1 MRAKRASQRA
11 AALLCAAALLVN
23 LISTAWAAS
32 AFLRVGSASAVPGET
47 RSVYVSG
54 SNLDKLAGV
63 QGIVSYDNTALEL
76 TGAAMVG
83 AFSALGTVNTE
94 TAGQVS
100 FNGACLDGI
109 SGSQNILRLD
119 FRVRPDAA
127 AGEYLLDI
135 LIENAYNTGL
145 GAVPLNGAPGVFTV
159 TEPQSTTKTL
169 YFYSGS
175 SVSTLHKGEQVSI
188 TACTYGSQG
197 LAAGKLE
204 FRYDAALFTYVAAE
218 PLAALSGAV
227 KSLDASRAGYVSAA
241 FASEEE
247 IPGGELLRLTLEAVA
262 DVDADTSVTFAASE
276 LYDTALAAMNGVGF
290 TQALTLRKTEVT
302 PETPALR
309 VTMPAAARTD
319 ETITAVAVLDS
330 GSGLAAADFC
340 ISYDTALLTCTG
352 VKVSAGM
359 ESVDGVCIVTNPNF
373 DGGQVKFTFICEK
386 GFVDEAV
393 LLTMTFQPEKEGT
406 VTLTPAIATS
416 AVGADRQPIALDMC
430 AASCEV
436 KDPFFEVT
444 FRDEDGTVLSRQ
456 SVRYRAAAVPPDA
469 VKAPDEAHHYELA
482 GWGGDYSSITADAE
496 FTARYTAIPHTEVVD
511 KAVEPTCTKAG
522 LTEGKHCSVCGE
534 VLVEQEVVPAKG
546 HTEVVDK
553 AVEPT
558 CTKTGLTEGKH
569 CSVCGEVLVEQTIVP
584 AKGHSWD
591 SGKITIVPTCTGT
604 GVKTYTCTACAATRT
619 ETVSATGHTVVTVAK
634 VEPTCTQPGRA
645 AGTKCS
651 VCGEVLSGLTEIKA
665 TGHTEVIDAAVEPT
679 CTKTGLTEGKHCSVC
694 NKVLVKQTIVPAKG
708 HSWDSGKIT
717 IAPTC
722 TGTGVKTYT
731 CTACAAT
738 RTETVSATGHTVVT
752 VAKVEPTCTQPGRA
766 AGTKCSVCGEV
777 LSGLTEIKATGHT
790 EVIDKAVAPTCTKTG
805 LTEGKHCSVCSAV
818 LVEQKVV
825 PAKGHIEVVDK
836 AVEPTCTETG
846 LTEGKHCSVCGEVQV
861 EQEVVPAKGHTEVI
875 DKAVEPT
882 CTETG
887 LTEGKHCSVCG
898 AVLVEQE
905 IVPAKGHTEVID
917 KTVKPT
923 CTETGLTEGKHCSVC
938 NKVLVKQTIVPAKGH
953 RWDGGKI
960 TAAPTC
966 TGTGVKTYTCTACAA
981 TRTETVSATGHT
993 VVTVAKVEPT
1003 CTQPGRAAGTKC
1015 SVCGEIL
1022 SGLTEIKATGHTEV
1036 IDAAVEPTCTETGLT
1051 EGKHCSVCNA
1061 VLVEQRVVPAKG
1073 HTEVVDKAVEPTCTE
1088 TGLAEG
1094 KHCSVCNAVLVEQE
1108 VVPAKGHTEVIDKA
1122 VEPTCTETG
1131 LTEGKRCSV
1140 CGEVL
1145 VKQEVVPAKGH
1156 TEVIDKAV
1164 EPTCTKMGL
1173 TEGKHCS
1180 VCNAVLVEQKVVPA
1194 KRHTEVIDKA
1204 VAPTCTKTGLTEG
1217 KHCSVCSAVLVEQEI
1232 VPAKG
1237 HIEVVDKA
1245 VEPTCT
1251 KTGLTEGKHC
1261 SVCSA
1266 VLVEQEIVPAKGHTE
1281 VVDKAVEPT
1290 CTETGLTE
1298 GKHCSVCGEVLVE
1311 QKVVPA
1317 KGHTEVIDK
1326 AVAPTCTKTGLT
1338 EGKHCSVCGE
1348 VLVEQEV
1355 VPAKGHTEVVDK
1367 AVEPT
1372 CTETGLTEGKHC
1384 SVCSAVLVEQE
1395 VVPAKGHTEVVD
1407 KAVEPTCTKTG
1418 LTEGKHC
1425 SVCGEVLVEQEV
1437 VPALGFTVS
1446 GSVAGVTDNAMVTLL
1461 KDGVVAARGDVRADG
1476 GFLLSGLRIGAGTYT
1491 LRVDGGGCVAWEM
1504 PVALSDDS
1512 GSANVAC
1519 LLRRIGDVNGD
1530 GTGAEDALQCTLDL
1544 QTLYD
1549 YLALRQVPGSFCDSA
1564 DAARN
1569 ELLVRYFLRLA
1580 DVNEDGQV
1588 DILDYQRL
1596 YLLARNG

>member
-1 MRAKRASQRA
+1 MRAKRASRRA

-63 QGIVSYDNTALEL
+63 QGIVSYDDTALEL

-109 SGSQNILRLD
+109 SGSQSILRLD

-135 LIENAYNTGL
+135 LIENAYNTDPV
-145 GAVPLNGAPGVFTV
+145 AVPLSGASGVFTV

-188 TACTYGSQG
+188 TARTYGSQG

-204 FRYDAALFTYVAAE
+204 FRYDAALFTCVAAE
-218 PLAALSGAV
+218 PLSALSGAM
-227 KSLDASRAGYVSAA
+227 KSLDISRAGYVSAA
-241 FASEEE
+241 FASKEE

-290 TQALTLRKTEVT
+290 TQTLTLRKTEVT
-302 PETPALR
+302 PEVPALR

-319 ETITAVAVLDS
+319 KTITAVAVLDR

-359 ESVDGVCIVTNPNF
+359 ESVDGVYIVTNPKI
-373 DGGQVKFTFICEK
+373 DGGQVKFTFICAK
-386 GFVDEAV
+386 GFADEAV

-406 VTLTPAIATS
+406 VTLTPTVTTS
-416 AVGADRQPIALDMC
+416 AVGADRRPIALDMC

-511 KAVEPTCTKAG
+511 KAVEPTCTK
-522 LTEGKHCSVCGE
+522 
-534 VLVEQEVVPAKG
+534 
-546 HTEVVDK
+546 
-553 AVEPT
+553 
-558 CTKTGLTEGKH
+558 
-569 CSVCGEVLVEQTIVP
+569 
-584 AKGHSWD
+584 
-591 SGKITIVPTCTGT
+591 
-604 GVKTYTCTACAATRT
+604 
-619 ETVSATGHTVVTVAK
+619 
-634 VEPTCTQPGRA
+634 
-645 AGTKCS
+645 
-651 VCGEVLSGLTEIKA
+651 
-665 TGHTEVIDAAVEPT
+665 
-679 CTKTGLTEGKHCSVC
+679 
-694 NKVLVKQTIVPAKG
+694 
-708 HSWDSGKIT
+708 
-717 IAPTC
+717 
-722 TGTGVKTYT
+722 
-731 CTACAAT
+731 
-738 RTETVSATGHTVVT
+738 
-752 VAKVEPTCTQPGRA
+752 
-766 AGTKCSVCGEV
+766 
-777 LSGLTEIKATGHT
+777 
-790 EVIDKAVAPTCTKTG
+790 
-805 LTEGKHCSVCSAV
+805 
-818 LVEQKVV
+818 
-825 PAKGHIEVVDK
+825 
-836 AVEPTCTETG
+836 
-846 LTEGKHCSVCGEVQV
+846 
-861 EQEVVPAKGHTEVI
+861 
-875 DKAVEPT
+875 
-882 CTETG
+882 
-887 LTEGKHCSVCG
+887 
-898 AVLVEQE
+898 
-905 IVPAKGHTEVID
+905 
-917 KTVKPT
+917 
-923 CTETGLTEGKHCSVC
+923 
-938 NKVLVKQTIVPAKGH
+938 
-953 RWDGGKI
+953 
-960 TAAPTC
+960 
-966 TGTGVKTYTCTACAA
+966 
-981 TRTETVSATGHT
+981 
-993 VVTVAKVEPT
+993 
-1003 CTQPGRAAGTKC
+1003 
-1015 SVCGEIL
+1015 
-1022 SGLTEIKATGHTEV
+1022 
-1036 IDAAVEPTCTETGLT
+1036 
-1051 EGKHCSVCNA
+1051 
-1061 VLVEQRVVPAKG
+1061 
-1073 HTEVVDKAVEPTCTE
+1073 
-1088 TGLAEG
+1088 
-1094 KHCSVCNAVLVEQE
+1094 
-1108 VVPAKGHTEVIDKA
+1108 
-1122 VEPTCTETG
+1122 
-1131 LTEGKRCSV
+1131 
-1140 CGEVL
+1140 
-1145 VKQEVVPAKGH
+1145 
-1156 TEVIDKAV
+1156 
-1164 EPTCTKMGL
+1164 
-1173 TEGKHCS
+1173 
-1180 VCNAVLVEQKVVPA
+1180 
-1194 KRHTEVIDKA
+1194 
-1204 VAPTCTKTGLTEG
+1204 
-1217 KHCSVCSAVLVEQEI
+1217 
-1232 VPAKG
+1232 
-1237 HIEVVDKA
+1237 
-1245 VEPTCT
+1245 
-1251 KTGLTEGKHC
+1251 
-1261 SVCSA
+1261 
-1266 VLVEQEIVPAKGHTE
+1266 
-1281 VVDKAVEPT
+1281 
-1290 CTETGLTE
+1290 
-1298 GKHCSVCGEVLVE
+1298 
-1311 QKVVPA
+1311 
-1317 KGHTEVIDK
+1317 
-1326 AVAPTCTKTGLT
+1326 TGLT

-1355 VPAKGHTEVVDK
+1355 VPE
-1367 AVEPT
+1367 
-1372 CTETGLTEGKHC
+1372 
-1384 SVCSAVLVEQE
+1384 
-1395 VVPAKGHTEVVD
+1395 
-1407 KAVEPTCTKTG
+1407 
-1418 LTEGKHC
+1418 
-1425 SVCGEVLVEQEV
+1425 
-1437 VPALGFTVS
+1437 LGFTVS

-1519 LLRRIGDVNGD
+1519 LLLRIGDVNGD

>member
-1 MRAKRASQRA
+1 MRAKRASRRA

-23 LISTAWAAS
+23 LISAAWAAS
-32 AFLRVGSASAVPGET
+32 AFLRVGSASAAPGET

-54 SNLDKLAGV
+54 SNLEALAGV
-63 QGIVSYDNTALEL
+63 EGIVSYDNTALEL

-109 SGSQNILRLD
+109 SGSQSILRLD

-127 AGEYLLDI
+127 AGEYLLGI

-145 GAVPLNGAPGVFTV
+145 GTVSLSGAPGVFTV
-159 TEPQSTTKTL
+159 TEPQTTTKTL

-188 TACTYGSQG
+188 TARTYGSQG

-204 FRYDAALFTYVAAE
+204 FRYDAALFTCVAAE
-218 PLAALSGAV
+218 PLSALSGAV
-227 KSLDASRAGYVSAA
+227 KSLDTSRAGYVSAA
-241 FASEEE
+241 FASKEE

-319 ETITAVAVLDS
+319 ETITAVATLDN

-359 ESVDGVCIVTNPNF
+359 ESVDGVCIETNPNF
-373 DGGQVKFTFICEK
+373 DGGQVKFTFICAK
-386 GFVDEAV
+386 GFADRAELV
-393 LLTMTFQPEKEGT
+393 TMTFQPKKEGA
-406 VTLTPAIATS
+406 VTLTPTVTTS
-416 AVGADRQPIALDMC
+416 AVGADRRPIALDMR

-436 KDPFFEVT
+436 KDPFFAVT

-456 SVRYRAAAVPPDA
+456 SVRYRTAATPPDA

-496 FTARYTAIPHTEVVD
+496 FTARYTAIPHTEAVDKAVEPTCTKTGLTEGKHCSVCNAVLVEQEVVPAKGHTEVIDKAVAPTCTATGLTEGKHCSVCGEVLVEQKVVKANGHTEVIDKAVAPTCTKTGLTEGKHCSVCSAVLVEQEIVPVKGHTEVID

-546 HTEVVDK
+546 HTE
-553 AVEPT
+553 A
-558 CTKTGLTEGKH
+558 
-569 CSVCGEVLVEQTIVP
+569 
-584 AKGHSWD
+584 
-591 SGKITIVPTCTGT
+591 
-604 GVKTYTCTACAATRT
+604 
-619 ETVSATGHTVVTVAK
+619 
-634 VEPTCTQPGRA
+634 
-645 AGTKCS
+645 
-651 VCGEVLSGLTEIKA
+651 
-665 TGHTEVIDAAVEPT
+665 
-679 CTKTGLTEGKHCSVC
+679 
-694 NKVLVKQTIVPAKG
+694 
-708 HSWDSGKIT
+708 
-717 IAPTC
+717 
-722 TGTGVKTYT
+722 
-731 CTACAAT
+731 
-738 RTETVSATGHTVVT
+738 
-752 VAKVEPTCTQPGRA
+752 
-766 AGTKCSVCGEV
+766 
-777 LSGLTEIKATGHT
+777 
-790 EVIDKAVAPTCTKTG
+790 
-805 LTEGKHCSVCSAV
+805 
-818 LVEQKVV
+818 
-825 PAKGHIEVVDK
+825 VDK

-846 LTEGKHCSVCGEVQV
+846 LTEGKHCSVCSAVLVKQEVVPAKGHTEVVDKAVAPTCTKTGLTEGEHCSVCSAV
-861 EQEVVPAKGHTEVI
+861 LVKQEVVPAKGHTEVI

-898 AVLVEQE
+898 E
-905 IVPAKGHTEVID
+905 
-917 KTVKPT
+917 
-923 CTETGLTEGKHCSVC
+923 
-938 NKVLVKQTIVPAKGH
+938 
-953 RWDGGKI
+953 
-960 TAAPTC
+960 
-966 TGTGVKTYTCTACAA
+966 
-981 TRTETVSATGHT
+981 
-993 VVTVAKVEPT
+993 
-1003 CTQPGRAAGTKC
+1003 
-1015 SVCGEIL
+1015 
-1022 SGLTEIKATGHTEV
+1022 
-1036 IDAAVEPTCTETGLT
+1036 
-1051 EGKHCSVCNA
+1051 
-1061 VLVEQRVVPAKG
+1061 
-1073 HTEVVDKAVEPTCTE
+1073 
-1088 TGLAEG
+1088 
-1094 KHCSVCNAVLVEQE
+1094 VLVEQE
-1108 VVPAKGHTEVIDKA
+1108 VV
-1122 VEPTCTETG
+1122 
-1131 LTEGKRCSV
+1131 S
-1140 CGEVL
+1140 
-1145 VKQEVVPAKGH
+1145 
-1156 TEVIDKAV
+1156 
-1164 EPTCTKMGL
+1164 
-1173 TEGKHCS
+1173 
-1180 VCNAVLVEQKVVPA
+1180 
-1194 KRHTEVIDKA
+1194 
-1204 VAPTCTKTGLTEG
+1204 
-1217 KHCSVCSAVLVEQEI
+1217 
-1232 VPAKG
+1232 
-1237 HIEVVDKA
+1237 
-1245 VEPTCT
+1245 
-1251 KTGLTEGKHC
+1251 
-1261 SVCSA
+1261 
-1266 VLVEQEIVPAKGHTE
+1266 
-1281 VVDKAVEPT
+1281 
-1290 CTETGLTE
+1290 
-1298 GKHCSVCGEVLVE
+1298 
-1311 QKVVPA
+1311 A

-1348 VLVEQEV
+1348 VLV
-1355 VPAKGHTEVVDK
+1355 K
-1367 AVEPT
+1367 
-1372 CTETGLTEGKHC
+1372 
-1384 SVCSAVLVEQE
+1384 
-1395 VVPAKGHTEVVD
+1395 
-1407 KAVEPTCTKTG
+1407 
-1418 LTEGKHC
+1418 
-1425 SVCGEVLVEQEV
+1425 QEV

-1446 GSVAGVTDNAMVTLL
+1446 GSVDGVTDNAMVTLL

-1476 GFLLSGLRIGAGTYT
+1476 GFLLSGLWIGAGTYT

-1519 LLRRIGDVNGD
+1519 LLLRIGDVNGD

-1549 YLALRQVPGSFCDSA
+1549 YLALRQMPGSFCDSA

>member
-1 MRAKRASQRA
+1 MKTKRASQRA

-32 AFLRVGSASAVPGET
+32 AFLRVGSASAAPGET

-63 QGIVSYDNTALEL
+63 QGIVSYDSAALEL

-83 AFSALGTVNTE
+83 AFSGLGTVNTE

-127 AGEYLLDI
+127 AGDYLLDI

-145 GAVPLNGAPGVFTV
+145 VTVSLSGASGVFTV

-188 TACTYGSQG
+188 TARTYGSQG

-204 FRYDAALFTYVAAE
+204 FHYDAALFTCVAAE
-218 PLAALSGAV
+218 PLSALSGAV
-227 KSLDASRAGYVSAA
+227 KSLDTSRAGYVSAA
-241 FASEEE
+241 FASKEE

-319 ETITAVAVLDS
+319 ETITAVAVLDR

-359 ESVDGVCIVTNPNF
+359 ESVDGVYIETNPHT
-373 DGGQVKFTFICEK
+373 DGGQVKFTFICAK
-386 GFVDEAV
+386 GFADGAELV
-393 LLTMTFQPEKEGT
+393 TMTFQPEKEGT

-456 SVRYRAAAVPPDA
+456 SVRYRTAAVPPDA

-496 FTARYTAIPHTEVVD
+496 FTARYTAIPHTE
-511 KAVEPTCTKAG
+511 A
-522 LTEGKHCSVCGE
+522 
-534 VLVEQEVVPAKG
+534 
-546 HTEVVDK
+546 
-553 AVEPT
+553 
-558 CTKTGLTEGKH
+558 
-569 CSVCGEVLVEQTIVP
+569 
-584 AKGHSWD
+584 
-591 SGKITIVPTCTGT
+591 
-604 GVKTYTCTACAATRT
+604 
-619 ETVSATGHTVVTVAK
+619 
-634 VEPTCTQPGRA
+634 
-645 AGTKCS
+645 
-651 VCGEVLSGLTEIKA
+651 
-665 TGHTEVIDAAVEPT
+665 
-679 CTKTGLTEGKHCSVC
+679 
-694 NKVLVKQTIVPAKG
+694 
-708 HSWDSGKIT
+708 
-717 IAPTC
+717 
-722 TGTGVKTYT
+722 
-731 CTACAAT
+731 
-738 RTETVSATGHTVVT
+738 
-752 VAKVEPTCTQPGRA
+752 
-766 AGTKCSVCGEV
+766 
-777 LSGLTEIKATGHT
+777 
-790 EVIDKAVAPTCTKTG
+790 
-805 LTEGKHCSVCSAV
+805 
-818 LVEQKVV
+818 
-825 PAKGHIEVVDK
+825 
-836 AVEPTCTETG
+836 
-846 LTEGKHCSVCGEVQV
+846 
-861 EQEVVPAKGHTEVI
+861 
-875 DKAVEPT
+875 
-882 CTETG
+882 
-887 LTEGKHCSVCG
+887 
-898 AVLVEQE
+898 
-905 IVPAKGHTEVID
+905 
-917 KTVKPT
+917 
-923 CTETGLTEGKHCSVC
+923 
-938 NKVLVKQTIVPAKGH
+938 
-953 RWDGGKI
+953 
-960 TAAPTC
+960 
-966 TGTGVKTYTCTACAA
+966 
-981 TRTETVSATGHT
+981 
-993 VVTVAKVEPT
+993 
-1003 CTQPGRAAGTKC
+1003 
-1015 SVCGEIL
+1015 
-1022 SGLTEIKATGHTEV
+1022 
-1036 IDAAVEPTCTETGLT
+1036 
-1051 EGKHCSVCNA
+1051 
-1061 VLVEQRVVPAKG
+1061 
-1073 HTEVVDKAVEPTCTE
+1073 
-1088 TGLAEG
+1088 
-1094 KHCSVCNAVLVEQE
+1094 
-1108 VVPAKGHTEVIDKA
+1108 
-1122 VEPTCTETG
+1122 
-1131 LTEGKRCSV
+1131 
-1140 CGEVL
+1140 
-1145 VKQEVVPAKGH
+1145 
-1156 TEVIDKAV
+1156 
-1164 EPTCTKMGL
+1164 
-1173 TEGKHCS
+1173 
-1180 VCNAVLVEQKVVPA
+1180 
-1194 KRHTEVIDKA
+1194 
-1204 VAPTCTKTGLTEG
+1204 
-1217 KHCSVCSAVLVEQEI
+1217 
-1232 VPAKG
+1232 
-1237 HIEVVDKA
+1237 
-1245 VEPTCT
+1245 
-1251 KTGLTEGKHC
+1251 
-1261 SVCSA
+1261 
-1266 VLVEQEIVPAKGHTE
+1266 
-1281 VVDKAVEPT
+1281 VDKAVEPT

-1311 QKVVPA
+1311 Q
-1317 KGHTEVIDK
+1317 
-1326 AVAPTCTKTGLT
+1326 
-1338 EGKHCSVCGE
+1338 
-1348 VLVEQEV
+1348 EV
-1355 VPAKGHTEVVDK
+1355 VKANGHTEVVDK

-1372 CTETGLTEGKHC
+1372 CTGTGLTEGKHC

-1395 VVPAKGHTEVVD
+1395 VVPAKGHAEVVD
-1407 KAVEPTCTKTG
+1407 KAVAPTCTKTG

-1425 SVCGEVLVEQEV
+1425 SVCNAVLVEQEV
-1437 VPALGFTVS
+1437 VKALGFTVS
-1446 GSVAGVTDNAMVTLL
+1446 GSVAGATDNAMVTLL

-1476 GFLLSGLRIGAGTYT
+1476 VFLLSGLRIGAGTYT

-1519 LLRRIGDVNGD
+1519 LLLRIGDVNGD

>member
-1 MRAKRASQRA
+1 MKAKRASQRA

-32 AFLRVGSASAVPGET
+32 AFLRVGSASAAPGET
-47 RSVYVSG
+47 HSVYVSG
-54 SNLDKLAGV
+54 SNLEALAGV
-63 QGIVSYDNTALEL
+63 QGIVSYDDTALEL
-76 TGAAMVG
+76 AGAAMVG

-145 GAVPLNGAPGVFTV
+145 GTVSLSGESGVFTV

-188 TACTYGSQG
+188 TARTYGSQG

-204 FRYDAALFTYVAAE
+204 FRYDAALFTCVAAE
-218 PLAALSGAV
+218 PLSALSGAM
-227 KSLDASRAGYVSAA
+227 KSLDTSRAGYVSAA

-319 ETITAVAVLDS
+319 EAITAVAVLDR

-359 ESVDGVCIVTNPNF
+359 ESVDGVCIETNPKI
-373 DGGQVKFTFICEK
+373 DGGQVKFTFICAK
-386 GFVDEAV
+386 GFADGAELVTV
-393 LLTMTFQPEKEGT
+393 TFQPKKEGA
-406 VTLTPAIATS
+406 VTLTPTVTTS
-416 AVGADRQPIALDMC
+416 AVGADRRPIALDMC

-456 SVRYRAAAVPPDA
+456 SVRYCAAAVPPDA

-496 FTARYTAIPHTEVVD
+496 FTARYTAIPHTE
-511 KAVEPTCTKAG
+511 A
-522 LTEGKHCSVCGE
+522 
-534 VLVEQEVVPAKG
+534 
-546 HTEVVDK
+546 
-553 AVEPT
+553 
-558 CTKTGLTEGKH
+558 
-569 CSVCGEVLVEQTIVP
+569 
-584 AKGHSWD
+584 
-591 SGKITIVPTCTGT
+591 
-604 GVKTYTCTACAATRT
+604 
-619 ETVSATGHTVVTVAK
+619 
-634 VEPTCTQPGRA
+634 
-645 AGTKCS
+645 
-651 VCGEVLSGLTEIKA
+651 
-665 TGHTEVIDAAVEPT
+665 
-679 CTKTGLTEGKHCSVC
+679 
-694 NKVLVKQTIVPAKG
+694 
-708 HSWDSGKIT
+708 
-717 IAPTC
+717 
-722 TGTGVKTYT
+722 
-731 CTACAAT
+731 
-738 RTETVSATGHTVVT
+738 
-752 VAKVEPTCTQPGRA
+752 
-766 AGTKCSVCGEV
+766 
-777 LSGLTEIKATGHT
+777 
-790 EVIDKAVAPTCTKTG
+790 
-805 LTEGKHCSVCSAV
+805 
-818 LVEQKVV
+818 
-825 PAKGHIEVVDK
+825 
-836 AVEPTCTETG
+836 
-846 LTEGKHCSVCGEVQV
+846 
-861 EQEVVPAKGHTEVI
+861 
-875 DKAVEPT
+875 
-882 CTETG
+882 
-887 LTEGKHCSVCG
+887 
-898 AVLVEQE
+898 
-905 IVPAKGHTEVID
+905 
-917 KTVKPT
+917 
-923 CTETGLTEGKHCSVC
+923 
-938 NKVLVKQTIVPAKGH
+938 
-953 RWDGGKI
+953 
-960 TAAPTC
+960 
-966 TGTGVKTYTCTACAA
+966 
-981 TRTETVSATGHT
+981 
-993 VVTVAKVEPT
+993 
-1003 CTQPGRAAGTKC
+1003 
-1015 SVCGEIL
+1015 
-1022 SGLTEIKATGHTEV
+1022 
-1036 IDAAVEPTCTETGLT
+1036 
-1051 EGKHCSVCNA
+1051 
-1061 VLVEQRVVPAKG
+1061 
-1073 HTEVVDKAVEPTCTE
+1073 
-1088 TGLAEG
+1088 
-1094 KHCSVCNAVLVEQE
+1094 
-1108 VVPAKGHTEVIDKA
+1108 
-1122 VEPTCTETG
+1122 
-1131 LTEGKRCSV
+1131 
-1140 CGEVL
+1140 
-1145 VKQEVVPAKGH
+1145 
-1156 TEVIDKAV
+1156 
-1164 EPTCTKMGL
+1164 
-1173 TEGKHCS
+1173 
-1180 VCNAVLVEQKVVPA
+1180 
-1194 KRHTEVIDKA
+1194 
-1204 VAPTCTKTGLTEG
+1204 
-1217 KHCSVCSAVLVEQEI
+1217 
-1232 VPAKG
+1232 
-1237 HIEVVDKA
+1237 VDKA

-1281 VVDKAVEPT
+1281 V
-1290 CTETGLTE
+1290 
-1298 GKHCSVCGEVLVE
+1298 
-1311 QKVVPA
+1311 
-1317 KGHTEVIDK
+1317 IDK
-1326 AVAPTCTKTGLT
+1326 AVAPTCTK
-1338 EGKHCSVCGE
+1338 
-1348 VLVEQEV
+1348 
-1355 VPAKGHTEVVDK
+1355 
-1367 AVEPT
+1367 
-1372 CTETGLTEGKHC
+1372 TGLTEGKHC

-1395 VVPAKGHTEVVD
+1395 VVPAKGHTEIID
-1407 KAVEPTCTKTG
+1407 KAVAPTCTETG

-1425 SVCGEVLVEQEV
+1425 SVCGEVLVEQKV

-1519 LLRRIGDVNGD
+1519 LLLRIGDVNGD

>member
-1 MRAKRASQRA
+1 MKAKRASQRA

-32 AFLRVGSASAVPGET
+32 AFLRVGSASAAPGET

-54 SNLDKLAGV
+54 SNLEALAGV
-63 QGIVSYDNTALEL
+63 QGIVSYDDTALEL

-127 AGEYLLDI
+127 AGDYLLDI

-145 GAVPLNGAPGVFTV
+145 VTVTLNGVSGVFTV

-188 TACTYGSQG
+188 TARTYDSQG

-204 FRYDAALFTYVAAE
+204 FRYDAALFTCVAAE
-218 PLAALSGAV
+218 PLSALSGAM
-227 KSLDASRAGYVSAA
+227 KSLDTSRAGYVSAA

-262 DVDADTSVTFAASE
+262 DVNADTSVTFVASA

-290 TQALTLRKTEVT
+290 TRTLALRKAEVT
-302 PETPALR
+302 PEVPALR

-319 ETITAVAVLDS
+319 ETITAVVTLDS

-359 ESVDGVCIVTNPNF
+359 ESVDGVCIETNPKI
-373 DGGQVKFTFICEK
+373 DGGQVKFTFICAK
-386 GFVDEAV
+386 GFADGAELV
-393 LLTMTFQPEKEGT
+393 TMTFQPKKEGA
-406 VTLTPAIATS
+406 VTLTPTVTTS
-416 AVGADRQPIALDMC
+416 AVGADRRPIALDMC

-482 GWGGDYSSITADAE
+482 GWSGDYSSITADAE

-511 KAVEPTCTKAG
+511 KAVEPTCTKTGLTEGKHCSVCSAVLVEQEVVPAKGHTEVVDKAVEPTCTKAGLTEGKHCSVCSAVLVEQKVVPAKGHSWDSGKITIAPTCTKTGVKTYTCTECDATKTETASATGHTAVAVAKVEPTCTQSGRAAGTKCSVCGEVLSGLTEIKATGHTEVIDAAVEPTCTETG

-546 HTEVVDK
+546 HTEVIDK

-569 CSVCGEVLVEQTIVP
+569 CSACSAVLVKQTIVP
-584 AKGHSWD
+584 TKGHSWD
-591 SGKITIVPTCTGT
+591 SGKITIAPTCTGT
-604 GVKTYTCTACAATRT
+604 GVKTYICTACAATRT

-679 CTKTGLTEGKHCSVC
+679 CTKTGLTEGKHCSACNAVLVEQEIVPAKGHTEVVDKAVEPTCTKTGLTEGKHCSVC
-694 NKVLVKQTIVPAKG
+694 GEVLVEQEVVPAKGHTEVVDKAVEPTCTKTGLTEGKRCSVCGEVLVEQEVVPAKGHTEVVDKAVEPTCTKTGLTEGKHCSVCSAVLVEQEVVPVKGHTEVIDKAVEPTCTKTGLTEGKHCSVCSAVLVEQEVVPAKGHTEVIDKAVEPTCTKTGLTEGKHCSACSAVLVKQTIVPTRG

-731 CTACAAT
+731 CTECAAT

-766 AGTKCSVCGEV
+766 AGTKCSGCGEV

-805 LTEGKHCSVCSAV
+805 LTEGKHCSVCGEV
-818 LVEQKVV
+818 LVEQE
-825 PAKGHIEVVDK
+825 I
-836 AVEPTCTETG
+836 
-846 LTEGKHCSVCGEVQV
+846 
-861 EQEVVPAKGHTEVI
+861 VPAKGHTEVI

-887 LTEGKHCSVCG
+887 LTEGKHCSVCN
-898 AVLVEQE
+898 A
-905 IVPAKGHTEVID
+905 
-917 KTVKPT
+917 
-923 CTETGLTEGKHCSVC
+923 
-938 NKVLVKQTIVPAKGH
+938 VLVKQ
-953 RWDGGKI
+953 
-960 TAAPTC
+960 
-966 TGTGVKTYTCTACAA
+966 
-981 TRTETVSATGHT
+981 
-993 VVTVAKVEPT
+993 
-1003 CTQPGRAAGTKC
+1003 
-1015 SVCGEIL
+1015 EI
-1022 SGLTEIKATGHTEV
+1022 
-1036 IDAAVEPTCTETGLT
+1036 
-1051 EGKHCSVCNA
+1051 
-1061 VLVEQRVVPAKG
+1061 VPAKG
-1073 HTEVVDKAVEPTCTE
+1073 HTEVVDKAVEPTCT
-1088 TGLAEG
+1088 
-1094 KHCSVCNAVLVEQE
+1094 
-1108 VVPAKGHTEVIDKA
+1108 KA
-1122 VEPTCTETG
+1122 G
-1131 LTEGKRCSV
+1131 LTEGKR
-1140 CGEVL
+1140 
-1145 VKQEVVPAKGH
+1145 
-1156 TEVIDKAV
+1156 
-1164 EPTCTKMGL
+1164 
-1173 TEGKHCS
+1173 
-1180 VCNAVLVEQKVVPA
+1180 
-1194 KRHTEVIDKA
+1194 
-1204 VAPTCTKTGLTEG
+1204 
-1217 KHCSVCSAVLVEQEI
+1217 CSVCSAVLVEQEI

-1266 VLVEQEIVPAKGHTE
+1266 VLVEQEI
-1281 VVDKAVEPT
+1281 
-1290 CTETGLTE
+1290 
-1298 GKHCSVCGEVLVE
+1298 
-1311 QKVVPA
+1311 
-1317 KGHTEVIDK
+1317 
-1326 AVAPTCTKTGLT
+1326 
-1338 EGKHCSVCGE
+1338 
-1348 VLVEQEV
+1348 
-1355 VPAKGHTEVVDK
+1355 
-1367 AVEPT
+1367 
-1372 CTETGLTEGKHC
+1372 
-1384 SVCSAVLVEQE
+1384 
-1395 VVPAKGHTEVVD
+1395 
-1407 KAVEPTCTKTG
+1407 
-1418 LTEGKHC
+1418 
-1425 SVCGEVLVEQEV
+1425 

-1519 LLRRIGDVNGD
+1519 LLLRIGDVNGD
-1530 GTGAEDALQCTLDL
+1530 GAGAEDALQCTLDL

>member
-32 AFLRVGSASAVPGET
+32 AFLRVGSASAAPGET

-63 QGIVSYDNTALEL
+63 QGIVSYDSAALEL

-83 AFSALGTVNTE
+83 AFSGLGTVNTE

-127 AGEYLLDI
+127 AGDYLLDI

-145 GAVPLNGAPGVFTV
+145 VTVSLSGASGVFTV

-188 TACTYGSQG
+188 TARTYGSQG

-204 FRYDAALFTYVAAE
+204 FHYDAALFTCVAAE
-218 PLAALSGAV
+218 PLSALSGAV
-227 KSLDASRAGYVSAA
+227 KSLDTSRAGYVSAA
-241 FASEEE
+241 FASKEE

-319 ETITAVAVLDS
+319 ETITAVAVLDR

-359 ESVDGVCIVTNPNF
+359 ESVDGVYIETNPHT
-373 DGGQVKFTFICEK
+373 DGGQVKFTFICAK
-386 GFVDEAV
+386 GFADGAELV
-393 LLTMTFQPEKEGT
+393 TMTFQPEKEGT

-456 SVRYRAAAVPPDA
+456 SVRYRTAAVPPDA

-482 GWGGDYSSITADAE
+482 GWGGDHSSITADAE
-496 FTARYTAIPHTEVVD
+496 FTARYTAIPHTE
-511 KAVEPTCTKAG
+511 A
-522 LTEGKHCSVCGE
+522 
-534 VLVEQEVVPAKG
+534 
-546 HTEVVDK
+546 
-553 AVEPT
+553 
-558 CTKTGLTEGKH
+558 
-569 CSVCGEVLVEQTIVP
+569 
-584 AKGHSWD
+584 
-591 SGKITIVPTCTGT
+591 
-604 GVKTYTCTACAATRT
+604 
-619 ETVSATGHTVVTVAK
+619 
-634 VEPTCTQPGRA
+634 
-645 AGTKCS
+645 
-651 VCGEVLSGLTEIKA
+651 
-665 TGHTEVIDAAVEPT
+665 
-679 CTKTGLTEGKHCSVC
+679 
-694 NKVLVKQTIVPAKG
+694 
-708 HSWDSGKIT
+708 
-717 IAPTC
+717 
-722 TGTGVKTYT
+722 
-731 CTACAAT
+731 
-738 RTETVSATGHTVVT
+738 
-752 VAKVEPTCTQPGRA
+752 
-766 AGTKCSVCGEV
+766 
-777 LSGLTEIKATGHT
+777 
-790 EVIDKAVAPTCTKTG
+790 
-805 LTEGKHCSVCSAV
+805 
-818 LVEQKVV
+818 
-825 PAKGHIEVVDK
+825 
-836 AVEPTCTETG
+836 
-846 LTEGKHCSVCGEVQV
+846 
-861 EQEVVPAKGHTEVI
+861 
-875 DKAVEPT
+875 
-882 CTETG
+882 
-887 LTEGKHCSVCG
+887 
-898 AVLVEQE
+898 
-905 IVPAKGHTEVID
+905 
-917 KTVKPT
+917 
-923 CTETGLTEGKHCSVC
+923 
-938 NKVLVKQTIVPAKGH
+938 
-953 RWDGGKI
+953 
-960 TAAPTC
+960 
-966 TGTGVKTYTCTACAA
+966 
-981 TRTETVSATGHT
+981 
-993 VVTVAKVEPT
+993 
-1003 CTQPGRAAGTKC
+1003 
-1015 SVCGEIL
+1015 
-1022 SGLTEIKATGHTEV
+1022 
-1036 IDAAVEPTCTETGLT
+1036 
-1051 EGKHCSVCNA
+1051 
-1061 VLVEQRVVPAKG
+1061 
-1073 HTEVVDKAVEPTCTE
+1073 
-1088 TGLAEG
+1088 
-1094 KHCSVCNAVLVEQE
+1094 
-1108 VVPAKGHTEVIDKA
+1108 
-1122 VEPTCTETG
+1122 
-1131 LTEGKRCSV
+1131 
-1140 CGEVL
+1140 
-1145 VKQEVVPAKGH
+1145 
-1156 TEVIDKAV
+1156 
-1164 EPTCTKMGL
+1164 
-1173 TEGKHCS
+1173 
-1180 VCNAVLVEQKVVPA
+1180 
-1194 KRHTEVIDKA
+1194 
-1204 VAPTCTKTGLTEG
+1204 
-1217 KHCSVCSAVLVEQEI
+1217 
-1232 VPAKG
+1232 
-1237 HIEVVDKA
+1237 
-1245 VEPTCT
+1245 
-1251 KTGLTEGKHC
+1251 
-1261 SVCSA
+1261 
-1266 VLVEQEIVPAKGHTE
+1266 
-1281 VVDKAVEPT
+1281 VDKAVEPT

-1311 QKVVPA
+1311 Q
-1317 KGHTEVIDK
+1317 
-1326 AVAPTCTKTGLT
+1326 
-1338 EGKHCSVCGE
+1338 
-1348 VLVEQEV
+1348 EV
-1355 VPAKGHTEVVDK
+1355 VKANGHTEVVDK

-1372 CTETGLTEGKHC
+1372 CTGTGLTEGKHC

-1395 VVPAKGHTEVVD
+1395 VVPAKGHAEVVD
-1407 KAVEPTCTKTG
+1407 KAVAPTCTKTG

-1425 SVCGEVLVEQEV
+1425 SVCNAVLVEQEV
-1437 VPALGFTVS
+1437 VKALGFTVS
-1446 GSVAGVTDNAMVTLL
+1446 GSVAGATDNAMVTLL

-1476 GFLLSGLRIGAGTYT
+1476 VFLLSGLRIGAGTYT

-1519 LLRRIGDVNGD
+1519 LLLRIGDVNGD

>member
-1 MRAKRASQRA
+1 MKAKRASQRA

-32 AFLRVGSASAVPGET
+32 AFLRVGSASAAPGET

-54 SNLDKLAGV
+54 SNLEALAGV

-76 TGAAMVG
+76 AGAAMVG

-94 TAGQVS
+94 MAGQVS
-100 FNGACLDGI
+100 FNGTCLDGI

-145 GAVPLNGAPGVFTV
+145 VAVPLSGASGVFTV

-204 FRYDAALFTYVAAE
+204 FRYDAALFTCVAAE
-218 PLAALSGAV
+218 PLSALSGAM
-227 KSLDASRAGYVSAA
+227 KSLDISRAGYVSAA
-241 FASEEE
+241 VASEEE
-247 IPGGELLRLTLEAVA
+247 IPGGELLRLTLEAAA

-276 LYDTALAAMNGVGF
+276 LYDTALAAMNGIGF
-290 TQALTLRKTEVT
+290 TQALTLRKTEAT

-319 ETITAVAVLDS
+319 KTITAVAVLDR

-359 ESVDGVCIVTNPNF
+359 ESVDGVYIETNPHT
-373 DGGQVKFTFICEK
+373 DGGQVKFTFICAK
-386 GFVDEAV
+386 GFADGAELV
-393 LLTMTFQPEKEGT
+393 TMTFQPEKEGT
-406 VTLTPAIATS
+406 TALTPAVATS
-416 AVGADRQPIALDMC
+416 AVGADRRPIALDMC

-444 FRDEDGTVLSRQ
+444 FRDEGGTVLSRQ

-511 KAVEPTCTKAG
+511 KAVEPTCTK
-522 LTEGKHCSVCGE
+522 
-534 VLVEQEVVPAKG
+534 
-546 HTEVVDK
+546 
-553 AVEPT
+553 
-558 CTKTGLTEGKH
+558 
-569 CSVCGEVLVEQTIVP
+569 
-584 AKGHSWD
+584 
-591 SGKITIVPTCTGT
+591 
-604 GVKTYTCTACAATRT
+604 
-619 ETVSATGHTVVTVAK
+619 
-634 VEPTCTQPGRA
+634 
-645 AGTKCS
+645 
-651 VCGEVLSGLTEIKA
+651 
-665 TGHTEVIDAAVEPT
+665 
-679 CTKTGLTEGKHCSVC
+679 
-694 NKVLVKQTIVPAKG
+694 
-708 HSWDSGKIT
+708 
-717 IAPTC
+717 
-722 TGTGVKTYT
+722 
-731 CTACAAT
+731 
-738 RTETVSATGHTVVT
+738 
-752 VAKVEPTCTQPGRA
+752 
-766 AGTKCSVCGEV
+766 
-777 LSGLTEIKATGHT
+777 
-790 EVIDKAVAPTCTKTG
+790 TG

-825 PAKGHIEVVDK
+825 PAKGH
-836 AVEPTCTETG
+836 
-846 LTEGKHCSVCGEVQV
+846 
-861 EQEVVPAKGHTEVI
+861 
-875 DKAVEPT
+875 
-882 CTETG
+882 
-887 LTEGKHCSVCG
+887 
-898 AVLVEQE
+898 
-905 IVPAKGHTEVID
+905 
-917 KTVKPT
+917 
-923 CTETGLTEGKHCSVC
+923 
-938 NKVLVKQTIVPAKGH
+938 
-953 RWDGGKI
+953 
-960 TAAPTC
+960 
-966 TGTGVKTYTCTACAA
+966 
-981 TRTETVSATGHT
+981 
-993 VVTVAKVEPT
+993 
-1003 CTQPGRAAGTKC
+1003 
-1015 SVCGEIL
+1015 
-1022 SGLTEIKATGHTEV
+1022 
-1036 IDAAVEPTCTETGLT
+1036 
-1051 EGKHCSVCNA
+1051 
-1061 VLVEQRVVPAKG
+1061 
-1073 HTEVVDKAVEPTCTE
+1073 TEVVDKAV
-1088 TGLAEG
+1088 A
-1094 KHCSVCNAVLVEQE
+1094 
-1108 VVPAKGHTEVIDKA
+1108 
-1122 VEPTCTETG
+1122 
-1131 LTEGKRCSV
+1131 
-1140 CGEVL
+1140 
-1145 VKQEVVPAKGH
+1145 
-1156 TEVIDKAV
+1156 
-1164 EPTCTKMGL
+1164 
-1173 TEGKHCS
+1173 
-1180 VCNAVLVEQKVVPA
+1180 
-1194 KRHTEVIDKA
+1194 
-1204 VAPTCTKTGLTEG
+1204 
-1217 KHCSVCSAVLVEQEI
+1217 
-1232 VPAKG
+1232 
-1237 HIEVVDKA
+1237 
-1245 VEPTCT
+1245 
-1251 KTGLTEGKHC
+1251 
-1261 SVCSA
+1261 
-1266 VLVEQEIVPAKGHTE
+1266 
-1281 VVDKAVEPT
+1281 
-1290 CTETGLTE
+1290 
-1298 GKHCSVCGEVLVE
+1298 
-1311 QKVVPA
+1311 
-1317 KGHTEVIDK
+1317 
-1326 AVAPTCTKTGLT
+1326 
-1338 EGKHCSVCGE
+1338 
-1348 VLVEQEV
+1348 
-1355 VPAKGHTEVVDK
+1355 
-1367 AVEPT
+1367 PT

-1418 LTEGKHC
+1418 LMEGKHC

-1549 YLALRQVPGSFCDSA
+1549 YLALGQVPGSFCDSA

>member
-1 MRAKRASQRA
+1 MRAKRASRRA

-63 QGIVSYDNTALEL
+63 QGIVSYDDTALEL

-109 SGSQNILRLD
+109 SGSQSILRLD

-135 LIENAYNTGL
+135 LIENAYNTDPV
-145 GAVPLNGAPGVFTV
+145 AVPLSGASGVFTV

-188 TACTYGSQG
+188 TARTYGSQG

-204 FRYDAALFTYVAAE
+204 FRYDAALFTCVAAE
-218 PLAALSGAV
+218 PLSALSGAM
-227 KSLDASRAGYVSAA
+227 KSLDISRAGYVSAA
-241 FASEEE
+241 FASKEE

-276 LYDTALAAMNGVGF
+276 LYDTALAAMNGIGF

-319 ETITAVAVLDS
+319 ETITAVVTLDS

-340 ISYDTALLTCTG
+340 VSYDTALLTCTG

-359 ESVDGVCIVTNPNF
+359 ESVDGVCIVTNPKI
-373 DGGQVKFTFICEK
+373 DGGQVKFTFICAK
-386 GFVDEAV
+386 GFADEAV

-406 VTLTPAIATS
+406 VTLTPTVTTS
-416 AVGADRQPIALDMC
+416 AVGADRRPIALDMC

-511 KAVEPTCTKAG
+511 KAVEPTCTK
-522 LTEGKHCSVCGE
+522 
-534 VLVEQEVVPAKG
+534 
-546 HTEVVDK
+546 
-553 AVEPT
+553 
-558 CTKTGLTEGKH
+558 
-569 CSVCGEVLVEQTIVP
+569 
-584 AKGHSWD
+584 
-591 SGKITIVPTCTGT
+591 
-604 GVKTYTCTACAATRT
+604 
-619 ETVSATGHTVVTVAK
+619 
-634 VEPTCTQPGRA
+634 
-645 AGTKCS
+645 
-651 VCGEVLSGLTEIKA
+651 
-665 TGHTEVIDAAVEPT
+665 
-679 CTKTGLTEGKHCSVC
+679 
-694 NKVLVKQTIVPAKG
+694 
-708 HSWDSGKIT
+708 
-717 IAPTC
+717 
-722 TGTGVKTYT
+722 
-731 CTACAAT
+731 
-738 RTETVSATGHTVVT
+738 
-752 VAKVEPTCTQPGRA
+752 
-766 AGTKCSVCGEV
+766 
-777 LSGLTEIKATGHT
+777 
-790 EVIDKAVAPTCTKTG
+790 
-805 LTEGKHCSVCSAV
+805 
-818 LVEQKVV
+818 
-825 PAKGHIEVVDK
+825 
-836 AVEPTCTETG
+836 
-846 LTEGKHCSVCGEVQV
+846 
-861 EQEVVPAKGHTEVI
+861 
-875 DKAVEPT
+875 
-882 CTETG
+882 
-887 LTEGKHCSVCG
+887 
-898 AVLVEQE
+898 
-905 IVPAKGHTEVID
+905 
-917 KTVKPT
+917 
-923 CTETGLTEGKHCSVC
+923 
-938 NKVLVKQTIVPAKGH
+938 
-953 RWDGGKI
+953 
-960 TAAPTC
+960 
-966 TGTGVKTYTCTACAA
+966 
-981 TRTETVSATGHT
+981 
-993 VVTVAKVEPT
+993 
-1003 CTQPGRAAGTKC
+1003 
-1015 SVCGEIL
+1015 
-1022 SGLTEIKATGHTEV
+1022 
-1036 IDAAVEPTCTETGLT
+1036 
-1051 EGKHCSVCNA
+1051 
-1061 VLVEQRVVPAKG
+1061 
-1073 HTEVVDKAVEPTCTE
+1073 
-1088 TGLAEG
+1088 
-1094 KHCSVCNAVLVEQE
+1094 
-1108 VVPAKGHTEVIDKA
+1108 
-1122 VEPTCTETG
+1122 
-1131 LTEGKRCSV
+1131 
-1140 CGEVL
+1140 
-1145 VKQEVVPAKGH
+1145 
-1156 TEVIDKAV
+1156 
-1164 EPTCTKMGL
+1164 
-1173 TEGKHCS
+1173 
-1180 VCNAVLVEQKVVPA
+1180 
-1194 KRHTEVIDKA
+1194 
-1204 VAPTCTKTGLTEG
+1204 
-1217 KHCSVCSAVLVEQEI
+1217 
-1232 VPAKG
+1232 
-1237 HIEVVDKA
+1237 
-1245 VEPTCT
+1245 
-1251 KTGLTEGKHC
+1251 
-1261 SVCSA
+1261 
-1266 VLVEQEIVPAKGHTE
+1266 
-1281 VVDKAVEPT
+1281 
-1290 CTETGLTE
+1290 
-1298 GKHCSVCGEVLVE
+1298 
-1311 QKVVPA
+1311 
-1317 KGHTEVIDK
+1317 
-1326 AVAPTCTKTGLT
+1326 
-1338 EGKHCSVCGE
+1338 
-1348 VLVEQEV
+1348 
-1355 VPAKGHTEVVDK
+1355 
-1367 AVEPT
+1367 
-1372 CTETGLTEGKHC
+1372 TGLTEGKHC

-1395 VVPAKGHTEVVD
+1395 VVPAKGHTEVIDAAVEPTCTKTGLTEGKHCSVCGEVLVEQEVVKAKGHTEVID
-1407 KAVEPTCTKTG
+1407 GAVEPTCTKTG

-1437 VPALGFTVS
+1437 VPELGFTVS

-1519 LLRRIGDVNGD
+1519 LLLCIGDVNGD

>member
-1 MRAKRASQRA
+1 MCRS
-11 AALLCAAALLVN
+11 ALLVN

-32 AFLRVGSASAVPGET
+32 AFLRVGSASAAPGEA

-54 SNLDKLAGV
+54 SNLEALAGV
-63 QGIVSYDNTALEL
+63 EGIISYDNTALEL

-127 AGEYLLDI
+127 AEEYLLDI

-145 GAVPLNGAPGVFTV
+145 VTVSLSGESGVFTV

-169 YFYSGS
+169 YFYGS
-175 SVSTLHKGEQVSI
+175 SDASALHKGEKVTV
-188 TACTYGSQG
+188 TARTYGSQG

-204 FRYDAALFTYVAAE
+204 FRYDAALFTCVAAE
-218 PLAALSGAV
+218 PLSALSGAV

-247 IPGGELLRLTLEAVA
+247 IPGGELLRLTLEAAA

-276 LYDTALAAMNGVGF
+276 LYDTALAAMNGIGF
-290 TQALTLRKTEVT
+290 TQALTLRKAEVT
-302 PETPALR
+302 PEVPALR

-319 ETITAVAVLDS
+319 EAITAVVTLDS

-359 ESVDGVCIVTNPNF
+359 ESVDGVCIETNPKI
-373 DGGQVKFTFICEK
+373 DGGQVKFTFICAK
-386 GFVDEAV
+386 GFADGAELVTV
-393 LLTMTFQPEKEGT
+393 TFQPKKEGA

-416 AVGADRQPIALDMC
+416 AVGADRRPITLDMC

-511 KAVEPTCTKAG
+511 KAVAPTCTKTG
-522 LTEGKHCSVCGE
+522 LTEGKHCSVCSA
-534 VLVEQEVVPAKG
+534 VLVEQKVVPAKG

-569 CSVCGEVLVEQTIVP
+569 CSVCNKVLVEQTIVP
-584 AKGHSWD
+584 AKGHNWD
-591 SGKITIVPTCTGT
+591 SGKITIAPTCTGT
-604 GVKTYTCTACAATRT
+604 GVKTYTCTECAATRT

-665 TGHTEVIDAAVEPT
+665 TGHTEVIDKAVEPT

-694 NKVLVKQTIVPAKG
+694 NAVLVEQKVVPAKGHTEVIDKAVEPTCTKTGLTEGKHCSVCSAVLVEQEIVPAKGHTEVVDKVVEPTCTETGLTEGKHCSVCNKVLVEQTIVPAKG

-790 EVIDKAVAPTCTKTG
+790 EVIDKAVEPTCTKT
-805 LTEGKHCSVCSAV
+805 
-818 LVEQKVV
+818 
-825 PAKGHIEVVDK
+825 
-836 AVEPTCTETG
+836 
-846 LTEGKHCSVCGEVQV
+846 
-861 EQEVVPAKGHTEVI
+861 
-875 DKAVEPT
+875 
-882 CTETG
+882 
-887 LTEGKHCSVCG
+887 
-898 AVLVEQE
+898 
-905 IVPAKGHTEVID
+905 
-917 KTVKPT
+917 
-923 CTETGLTEGKHCSVC
+923 
-938 NKVLVKQTIVPAKGH
+938 
-953 RWDGGKI
+953 
-960 TAAPTC
+960 
-966 TGTGVKTYTCTACAA
+966 
-981 TRTETVSATGHT
+981 
-993 VVTVAKVEPT
+993 
-1003 CTQPGRAAGTKC
+1003 
-1015 SVCGEIL
+1015 
-1022 SGLTEIKATGHTEV
+1022 
-1036 IDAAVEPTCTETGLT
+1036 
-1051 EGKHCSVCNA
+1051 
-1061 VLVEQRVVPAKG
+1061 
-1073 HTEVVDKAVEPTCTE
+1073 
-1088 TGLAEG
+1088 
-1094 KHCSVCNAVLVEQE
+1094 
-1108 VVPAKGHTEVIDKA
+1108 
-1122 VEPTCTETG
+1122 
-1131 LTEGKRCSV
+1131 
-1140 CGEVL
+1140 
-1145 VKQEVVPAKGH
+1145 
-1156 TEVIDKAV
+1156 
-1164 EPTCTKMGL
+1164 GL

-1194 KRHTEVIDKA
+1194 KGHTEVI
-1204 VAPTCTKTGLTEG
+1204 
-1217 KHCSVCSAVLVEQEI
+1217 
-1232 VPAKG
+1232 
-1237 HIEVVDKA
+1237 DKA

-1266 VLVEQEIVPAKGHTE
+1266 VLVEQEI
-1281 VVDKAVEPT
+1281 
-1290 CTETGLTE
+1290 
-1298 GKHCSVCGEVLVE
+1298 
-1311 QKVVPA
+1311 
-1317 KGHTEVIDK
+1317 
-1326 AVAPTCTKTGLT
+1326 
-1338 EGKHCSVCGE
+1338 
-1348 VLVEQEV
+1348 
-1355 VPAKGHTEVVDK
+1355 
-1367 AVEPT
+1367 
-1372 CTETGLTEGKHC
+1372 
-1384 SVCSAVLVEQE
+1384 
-1395 VVPAKGHTEVVD
+1395 
-1407 KAVEPTCTKTG
+1407 
-1418 LTEGKHC
+1418 
-1425 SVCGEVLVEQEV
+1425 

-1519 LLRRIGDVNGD
+1519 LLLRIGDVNGD

>member
-32 AFLRVGSASAVPGET
+32 AFLRVGSASAAPGET

-54 SNLDKLAGV
+54 SNLEALAGV
-63 QGIVSYDNTALEL
+63 EGIVSYDNTALEL

-145 GAVPLNGAPGVFTV
+145 TTVPLNGVSGVFTV

-188 TACTYGSQG
+188 TARTYGSQG

-204 FRYDAALFTYVAAE
+204 FRYDAALFTCVAAE
-218 PLAALSGAV
+218 PLSALSGAM
-227 KSLDASRAGYVSAA
+227 KSLDISRAGYVSAA

-319 ETITAVAVLDS
+319 ETITAVVTLDS

-359 ESVDGVCIVTNPNF
+359 ESVDGVCIETNPKI
-373 DGGQVKFTFICEK
+373 DGGQVKFTFICAK
-386 GFVDEAV
+386 GFADGAELVTV
-393 LLTMTFQPEKEGT
+393 TFQPKKEGT
-406 VTLTPAIATS
+406 VTLTPAVTTS
-416 AVGADRQPIALDMC
+416 AVGADRRPIALDMC

-496 FTARYTAIPHTEVVD
+496 FTARYTAVPHTEVV
-511 KAVEPTCTKAG
+511 
-522 LTEGKHCSVCGE
+522 
-534 VLVEQEVVPAKG
+534 
-546 HTEVVDK
+546 
-553 AVEPT
+553 
-558 CTKTGLTEGKH
+558 
-569 CSVCGEVLVEQTIVP
+569 
-584 AKGHSWD
+584 
-591 SGKITIVPTCTGT
+591 
-604 GVKTYTCTACAATRT
+604 
-619 ETVSATGHTVVTVAK
+619 
-634 VEPTCTQPGRA
+634 
-645 AGTKCS
+645 
-651 VCGEVLSGLTEIKA
+651 
-665 TGHTEVIDAAVEPT
+665 
-679 CTKTGLTEGKHCSVC
+679 
-694 NKVLVKQTIVPAKG
+694 
-708 HSWDSGKIT
+708 
-717 IAPTC
+717 
-722 TGTGVKTYT
+722 
-731 CTACAAT
+731 
-738 RTETVSATGHTVVT
+738 
-752 VAKVEPTCTQPGRA
+752 
-766 AGTKCSVCGEV
+766 
-777 LSGLTEIKATGHT
+777 
-790 EVIDKAVAPTCTKTG
+790 
-805 LTEGKHCSVCSAV
+805 
-818 LVEQKVV
+818 
-825 PAKGHIEVVDK
+825 
-836 AVEPTCTETG
+836 
-846 LTEGKHCSVCGEVQV
+846 
-861 EQEVVPAKGHTEVI
+861 
-875 DKAVEPT
+875 
-882 CTETG
+882 
-887 LTEGKHCSVCG
+887 
-898 AVLVEQE
+898 
-905 IVPAKGHTEVID
+905 
-917 KTVKPT
+917 
-923 CTETGLTEGKHCSVC
+923 
-938 NKVLVKQTIVPAKGH
+938 
-953 RWDGGKI
+953 
-960 TAAPTC
+960 
-966 TGTGVKTYTCTACAA
+966 
-981 TRTETVSATGHT
+981 
-993 VVTVAKVEPT
+993 
-1003 CTQPGRAAGTKC
+1003 
-1015 SVCGEIL
+1015 
-1022 SGLTEIKATGHTEV
+1022 
-1036 IDAAVEPTCTETGLT
+1036 
-1051 EGKHCSVCNA
+1051 
-1061 VLVEQRVVPAKG
+1061 
-1073 HTEVVDKAVEPTCTE
+1073 
-1088 TGLAEG
+1088 
-1094 KHCSVCNAVLVEQE
+1094 
-1108 VVPAKGHTEVIDKA
+1108 
-1122 VEPTCTETG
+1122 
-1131 LTEGKRCSV
+1131 
-1140 CGEVL
+1140 
-1145 VKQEVVPAKGH
+1145 
-1156 TEVIDKAV
+1156 
-1164 EPTCTKMGL
+1164 
-1173 TEGKHCS
+1173 
-1180 VCNAVLVEQKVVPA
+1180 
-1194 KRHTEVIDKA
+1194 DKA

-1217 KHCSVCSAVLVEQEI
+1217 KHCSVCSAVLVEQE
-1232 VPAKG
+1232 
-1237 HIEVVDKA
+1237 
-1245 VEPTCT
+1245 
-1251 KTGLTEGKHC
+1251 
-1261 SVCSA
+1261 
-1266 VLVEQEIVPAKGHTE
+1266 
-1281 VVDKAVEPT
+1281 
-1290 CTETGLTE
+1290 
-1298 GKHCSVCGEVLVE
+1298 
-1311 QKVVPA
+1311 VVPA

-1338 EGKHCSVCGE
+1338 EGKHCSVCNA
-1348 VLVEQEV
+1348 VLVEQEI

-1367 AVEPT
+1367 AV
-1372 CTETGLTEGKHC
+1372 
-1384 SVCSAVLVEQE
+1384 A
-1395 VVPAKGHTEVVD
+1395 
-1407 KAVEPTCTKTG
+1407 PTCTKTG

-1425 SVCGEVLVEQEV
+1425 SVCGEVLVEQKV

-1476 GFLLSGLRIGAGTYT
+1476 GFLLSGLQIGAGTYT

-1519 LLRRIGDVNGD
+1519 LLLRIGDVNGD

>member
-1 MRAKRASQRA
+1 MRAKRASRRA

-32 AFLRVGSASAVPGET
+32 AFLRVGSASAAPGET

-54 SNLDKLAGV
+54 SNLEALAGV
-63 QGIVSYDNTALEL
+63 EGIVSYDNTALEL

-83 AFSALGTVNTE
+83 AFSGMGSVNTA

-127 AGEYLLDI
+127 AGDYLLDI
-135 LIENAYNTGL
+135 LIENAYNTDRATVTL
-145 GAVPLNGAPGVFTV
+145 SGASGVFAV

-188 TACTYGSQG
+188 TARTYGSQG

-204 FRYDAALFTYVAAE
+204 FRYDAALFTCVAVE
-218 PLAALSGAV
+218 PLTALSGAV

-290 TQALTLRKTEVT
+290 TRALTLRRAEVT

-319 ETITAVAVLDS
+319 ETITAVATLDS

-359 ESVDGVCIVTNPNF
+359 ESVDGVCIETNPKI
-373 DGGQVKFTFICEK
+373 DGGQVKFTFICAK
-386 GFVDEAV
+386 GFADGAELV
-393 LLTMTFQPEKEGT
+393 TMTFQPKKEGA
-406 VTLTPAIATS
+406 VTLTPTVTTS
-416 AVGADRQPIALDMC
+416 AVGADRRPIALDMC

-444 FRDEDGTVLSRQ
+444 FRDEGGTVLSRQ

-511 KAVEPTCTKAG
+511 KAVEPTCTKTG
-522 LTEGKHCSVCGE
+522 LTEGKHCSVCSA

-546 HTEVVDK
+546 HTEAVDK

-569 CSVCGEVLVEQTIVP
+569 CSVCGEVLVEQ
-584 AKGHSWD
+584 
-591 SGKITIVPTCTGT
+591 
-604 GVKTYTCTACAATRT
+604 
-619 ETVSATGHTVVTVAK
+619 
-634 VEPTCTQPGRA
+634 
-645 AGTKCS
+645 
-651 VCGEVLSGLTEIKA
+651 
-665 TGHTEVIDAAVEPT
+665 
-679 CTKTGLTEGKHCSVC
+679 
-694 NKVLVKQTIVPAKG
+694 
-708 HSWDSGKIT
+708 
-717 IAPTC
+717 
-722 TGTGVKTYT
+722 
-731 CTACAAT
+731 
-738 RTETVSATGHTVVT
+738 
-752 VAKVEPTCTQPGRA
+752 
-766 AGTKCSVCGEV
+766 
-777 LSGLTEIKATGHT
+777 
-790 EVIDKAVAPTCTKTG
+790 
-805 LTEGKHCSVCSAV
+805 
-818 LVEQKVV
+818 KVV
-825 PAKGHIEVVDK
+825 PV
-836 AVEPTCTETG
+836 
-846 LTEGKHCSVCGEVQV
+846 
-861 EQEVVPAKGHTEVI
+861 KGHTEVI
-875 DKAVEPT
+875 
-882 CTETG
+882 
-887 LTEGKHCSVCG
+887 
-898 AVLVEQE
+898 
-905 IVPAKGHTEVID
+905 
-917 KTVKPT
+917 
-923 CTETGLTEGKHCSVC
+923 
-938 NKVLVKQTIVPAKGH
+938 
-953 RWDGGKI
+953 
-960 TAAPTC
+960 
-966 TGTGVKTYTCTACAA
+966 
-981 TRTETVSATGHT
+981 
-993 VVTVAKVEPT
+993 
-1003 CTQPGRAAGTKC
+1003 
-1015 SVCGEIL
+1015 
-1022 SGLTEIKATGHTEV
+1022 
-1036 IDAAVEPTCTETGLT
+1036 
-1051 EGKHCSVCNA
+1051 
-1061 VLVEQRVVPAKG
+1061 
-1073 HTEVVDKAVEPTCTE
+1073 
-1088 TGLAEG
+1088 
-1094 KHCSVCNAVLVEQE
+1094 
-1108 VVPAKGHTEVIDKA
+1108 
-1122 VEPTCTETG
+1122 
-1131 LTEGKRCSV
+1131 
-1140 CGEVL
+1140 
-1145 VKQEVVPAKGH
+1145 
-1156 TEVIDKAV
+1156 
-1164 EPTCTKMGL
+1164 
-1173 TEGKHCS
+1173 
-1180 VCNAVLVEQKVVPA
+1180 
-1194 KRHTEVIDKA
+1194 
-1204 VAPTCTKTGLTEG
+1204 
-1217 KHCSVCSAVLVEQEI
+1217 
-1232 VPAKG
+1232 
-1237 HIEVVDKA
+1237 DKA

-1261 SVCSA
+1261 SACSA
-1266 VLVEQEIVPAKGHTE
+1266 VLVK
-1281 VVDKAVEPT
+1281 
-1290 CTETGLTE
+1290 
-1298 GKHCSVCGEVLVE
+1298 
-1311 QKVVPA
+1311 
-1317 KGHTEVIDK
+1317 
-1326 AVAPTCTKTGLT
+1326 
-1338 EGKHCSVCGE
+1338 
-1348 VLVEQEV
+1348 
-1355 VPAKGHTEVVDK
+1355 
-1367 AVEPT
+1367 
-1372 CTETGLTEGKHC
+1372 
-1384 SVCSAVLVEQE
+1384 
-1395 VVPAKGHTEVVD
+1395 
-1407 KAVEPTCTKTG
+1407 
-1418 LTEGKHC
+1418 
-1425 SVCGEVLVEQEV
+1425 QEV

-1512 GSANVAC
+1512 GSANAAC
-1519 LLRRIGDVNGD
+1519 LLLRIGDVNGD

-1580 DVNEDGQV
+1580 DVNEDGQA

>member
-1 MRAKRASQRA
+1 MKAKRASRRA

-32 AFLRVGSASAVPGET
+32 AFLRVGSASAAPGET

-54 SNLDKLAGV
+54 SNLEALAGV
-63 QGIVSYDNTALEL
+63 EGIVSYDNTALEL

-100 FNGACLDGI
+100 FNGTCLDGI

-145 GAVPLNGAPGVFTV
+145 VAVPLSGASGVFTV

-188 TACTYGSQG
+188 TARTYGSQG

-204 FRYDAALFTYVAAE
+204 FRYDAALFTCVAAE
-218 PLAALSGAV
+218 PLAALSGAM
-227 KSLDASRAGYVSAA
+227 KSLDTSRAGYVSAA

-247 IPGGELLRLTLEAVA
+247 IPGGELLRLTLEAAA

-319 ETITAVAVLDS
+319 ETITAVATLDS

-359 ESVDGVCIVTNPNF
+359 ESVDGVCIETNPNF

-386 GFVDEAV
+386 GFADGAELVTV
-393 LLTMTFQPEKEGT
+393 TFQPKKEGA
-406 VTLTPAIATS
+406 VTLTPTVTTS
-416 AVGADRQPIALDMC
+416 AVGADRRPIALDMC

-511 KAVEPTCTKAG
+511 KAVEPTCTETGLTEGKHCSVCNAVLVEQEVVPAKGHTEVVDKAVEPTCTETGLTEGKHCSVCSAVLVEQEVVKAKGHTEVIDKAVEPTCTETG

-534 VLVEQEVVPAKG
+534 VLVEQEIVPAKG

-569 CSVCGEVLVEQTIVP
+569 CSVCGEVLVEQKVIPAKGHTEIIDKAVEPTCTKTGLTEGKHCSVCNKVLVKQTIVP

-591 SGKITIVPTCTGT
+591 SGKITIAPTCTET

-619 ETVSATGHTVVTVAK
+619 ETVSATGHTVVTVAKVEPTCTQPGRAAGTKCNVCGEVLSGLTEIKATGHTEVIDAAVEPTCTKTGLTEGKHCSVCSAVLVKQEVVKAKGHTEVIDKAVAPTCTKTGLTEGKHCSVCGEVLVEQEIVPAKGHTEVVDKAVEPTCTKTGLTEGKHCSVCNAVLVEQKVVPAKGHTEAVDKAVEPTCTKTGLTEGKHCSVCNAVLVEQEVVPAKGHRWDGGKITAAPTCTKTGVKTYTCTECDATKTETASATGHTAVTVAK

-679 CTKTGLTEGKHCSVC
+679 CTEMGLTEGKHCSVC
-694 NKVLVKQTIVPAKG
+694 SAVLVKQTIVPAKG
-708 HSWDSGKIT
+708 HNWDSGKIT

-790 EVIDKAVAPTCTKTG
+790 EVIDKAV
-805 LTEGKHCSVCSAV
+805 
-818 LVEQKVV
+818 
-825 PAKGHIEVVDK
+825 
-836 AVEPTCTETG
+836 
-846 LTEGKHCSVCGEVQV
+846 
-861 EQEVVPAKGHTEVI
+861 
-875 DKAVEPT
+875 
-882 CTETG
+882 
-887 LTEGKHCSVCG
+887 
-898 AVLVEQE
+898 
-905 IVPAKGHTEVID
+905 
-917 KTVKPT
+917 
-923 CTETGLTEGKHCSVC
+923 
-938 NKVLVKQTIVPAKGH
+938 
-953 RWDGGKI
+953 
-960 TAAPTC
+960 
-966 TGTGVKTYTCTACAA
+966 
-981 TRTETVSATGHT
+981 
-993 VVTVAKVEPT
+993 
-1003 CTQPGRAAGTKC
+1003 
-1015 SVCGEIL
+1015 
-1022 SGLTEIKATGHTEV
+1022 
-1036 IDAAVEPTCTETGLT
+1036 EPTCTETGLT

-1061 VLVEQRVVPAKG
+1061 VLVEQKVVPAKG
-1073 HTEVVDKAVEPTCTE
+1073 
-1088 TGLAEG
+1088 
-1094 KHCSVCNAVLVEQE
+1094 
-1108 VVPAKGHTEVIDKA
+1108 
-1122 VEPTCTETG
+1122 
-1131 LTEGKRCSV
+1131 
-1140 CGEVL
+1140 
-1145 VKQEVVPAKGH
+1145 
-1156 TEVIDKAV
+1156 
-1164 EPTCTKMGL
+1164 
-1173 TEGKHCS
+1173 
-1180 VCNAVLVEQKVVPA
+1180 
-1194 KRHTEVIDKA
+1194 HTEVIDKA

-1217 KHCSVCSAVLVEQEI
+1217 KHCSVCSAVLVERKV

-1237 HIEVVDKA
+1237 HTEVIDKA

-1261 SVCSA
+1261 SVCSE
-1266 VLVEQEIVPAKGHTE
+1266 VLVEQEVVKAKGHTE
-1281 VVDKAVEPT
+1281 VIDKAVEPT

-1298 GKHCSVCGEVLVE
+1298 GKHCSVCNAVLVE
-1311 QKVVPA
+1311 QEVVKA

-1355 VPAKGHTEVVDK
+1355 VPA
-1367 AVEPT
+1367 
-1372 CTETGLTEGKHC
+1372 
-1384 SVCSAVLVEQE
+1384 
-1395 VVPAKGHTEVVD
+1395 
-1407 KAVEPTCTKTG
+1407 
-1418 LTEGKHC
+1418 
-1425 SVCGEVLVEQEV
+1425 
-1437 VPALGFTVS
+1437 LGFTVS
-1446 GSVAGVTDNAMVTLL
+1446 GSVAGATDNAMVTLL

-1491 LRVDGGGCVAWEM
+1491 LRVDSGGCVAWEM

-1519 LLRRIGDVNGD
+1519 LLLRIGDVNGD

-1549 YLALRQVPGSFCDSA
+1549 YLALRQVPGLFCDSA

>member
-1 MRAKRASQRA
+1 MRAKRASRRA

-32 AFLRVGSASAVPGET
+32 AFLRVGSASAAPGET

-63 QGIVSYDNTALEL
+63 QGIVSYDSAALEL

-94 TAGQVS
+94 TTGQVS
-100 FNGACLDGI
+100 FNGACLGGI
-109 SGSQNILRLD
+109 SGSQSILRLD

-127 AGEYLLDI
+127 PGDYLLDI
-135 LIENAYNTGL
+135 LIENAYNTDPV
-145 GAVPLNGAPGVFTV
+145 AVPLSGASGVFTV
-159 TEPQSTTKTL
+159 TEPQSTTETL

-188 TACTYGSQG
+188 TARTYGSQG

-204 FRYDAALFTYVAAE
+204 FRYDAALFTCVAAE
-218 PLAALSGAV
+218 PLSALSGAV
-227 KSLDASRAGYVSAA
+227 KSLDTSRAGYVSAA

-247 IPGGELLRLTLEAVA
+247 IPGGGLLRLTLEAAA

-290 TQALTLRKTEVT
+290 TRTLALRKAEVT
-302 PETPALR
+302 PEVPALR

-319 ETITAVAVLDS
+319 ETITAVVTLDS

-340 ISYDTALLTCTG
+340 VSYDTALLTCTG

-359 ESVDGVCIVTNPNF
+359 ESVDGVCIETNPHT
-373 DGGQVKFTFICEK
+373 DGGQVKFTFICAK
-386 GFVDEAV
+386 GFADGAELV
-393 LLTMTFQPEKEGT
+393 TMTFQPKKEGA
-406 VTLTPAIATS
+406 VTLTPAITTS
-416 AVGADRQPIALDMC
+416 AVGADRRPIALDMC

-436 KDPFFEVT
+436 KDPFFAVT

-511 KAVEPTCTKAG
+511 KAV
-522 LTEGKHCSVCGE
+522 
-534 VLVEQEVVPAKG
+534 
-546 HTEVVDK
+546 
-553 AVEPT
+553 
-558 CTKTGLTEGKH
+558 
-569 CSVCGEVLVEQTIVP
+569 
-584 AKGHSWD
+584 
-591 SGKITIVPTCTGT
+591 
-604 GVKTYTCTACAATRT
+604 
-619 ETVSATGHTVVTVAK
+619 
-634 VEPTCTQPGRA
+634 
-645 AGTKCS
+645 
-651 VCGEVLSGLTEIKA
+651 
-665 TGHTEVIDAAVEPT
+665 
-679 CTKTGLTEGKHCSVC
+679 
-694 NKVLVKQTIVPAKG
+694 
-708 HSWDSGKIT
+708 
-717 IAPTC
+717 APTC
-722 TGTGVKTYT
+722 T
-731 CTACAAT
+731 
-738 RTETVSATGHTVVT
+738 E
-752 VAKVEPTCTQPGRA
+752 
-766 AGTKCSVCGEV
+766 
-777 LSGLTEIKATGHT
+777 
-790 EVIDKAVAPTCTKTG
+790 TG

-818 LVEQKVV
+818 LVEQ
-825 PAKGHIEVVDK
+825 EVVK
-836 AVEPTCTETG
+836 
-846 LTEGKHCSVCGEVQV
+846 
-861 EQEVVPAKGHTEVI
+861 AKGHTEVI

-887 LTEGKHCSVCG
+887 LTEGKHCSVCN
-898 AVLVEQE
+898 E
-905 IVPAKGHTEVID
+905 
-917 KTVKPT
+917 
-923 CTETGLTEGKHCSVC
+923 
-938 NKVLVKQTIVPAKGH
+938 
-953 RWDGGKI
+953 
-960 TAAPTC
+960 
-966 TGTGVKTYTCTACAA
+966 
-981 TRTETVSATGHT
+981 
-993 VVTVAKVEPT
+993 
-1003 CTQPGRAAGTKC
+1003 
-1015 SVCGEIL
+1015 
-1022 SGLTEIKATGHTEV
+1022 
-1036 IDAAVEPTCTETGLT
+1036 
-1051 EGKHCSVCNA
+1051 
-1061 VLVEQRVVPAKG
+1061 
-1073 HTEVVDKAVEPTCTE
+1073 
-1088 TGLAEG
+1088 
-1094 KHCSVCNAVLVEQE
+1094 
-1108 VVPAKGHTEVIDKA
+1108 
-1122 VEPTCTETG
+1122 
-1131 LTEGKRCSV
+1131 
-1140 CGEVL
+1140 
-1145 VKQEVVPAKGH
+1145 
-1156 TEVIDKAV
+1156 
-1164 EPTCTKMGL
+1164 
-1173 TEGKHCS
+1173 
-1180 VCNAVLVEQKVVPA
+1180 
-1194 KRHTEVIDKA
+1194 
-1204 VAPTCTKTGLTEG
+1204 
-1217 KHCSVCSAVLVEQEI
+1217 
-1232 VPAKG
+1232 
-1237 HIEVVDKA
+1237 
-1245 VEPTCT
+1245 
-1251 KTGLTEGKHC
+1251 
-1261 SVCSA
+1261 

-1311 QKVVPA
+1311 QEVIKAKGHTEVVDKAVEPTCTETGLTEGKHCSVCNKVLVKQEIVPA

-1355 VPAKGHTEVVDK
+1355 VKAKGHTEVI
-1367 AVEPT
+1367 
-1372 CTETGLTEGKHC
+1372 
-1384 SVCSAVLVEQE
+1384 
-1395 VVPAKGHTEVVD
+1395 D

-1425 SVCGEVLVEQEV
+1425 SVCGEVLVEQEVVKAKGHTEVIDGAVEPTCTKTGLTEGKHCSVCSAVLVEQEV

-1512 GSANVAC
+1512 GSVNVAC
-1519 LLRRIGDVNGD
+1519 LLLRIGDVNGD

>member
-1 MRAKRASQRA
+1 MKAKRASQRA

-32 AFLRVGSASAVPGET
+32 AFLRVGSASAAPGET

-54 SNLDKLAGV
+54 SNLESLAGV
-63 QGIVSYDNTALEL
+63 QGIVSYDDTALEL

-83 AFSALGTVNTE
+83 AFSGLGTVNTE

-109 SGSQNILRLD
+109 SGSQSILRLD
-119 FRVRPDAA
+119 FRVKADAA
-127 AGEYLLDI
+127 PGDYLLDI

-145 GAVPLNGAPGVFTV
+145 VTVPLSGVSGVFTV

-188 TACTYGSQG
+188 TARTYGSQG

-204 FRYDAALFTYVAAE
+204 FRYDAALFTCVTAE

-227 KSLDASRAGYVSAA
+227 KSLDTSRAGYVSAA

-319 ETITAVAVLDS
+319 ETITAVATLDS

-406 VTLTPAIATS
+406 VTLTPAVTTS
-416 AVGADRQPIALDMC
+416 AVGADRRPIALDMC

-436 KDPFFEVT
+436 KDPFFAVT

-511 KAVEPTCTKAG
+511 KAVEPTCTKTG
-522 LTEGKHCSVCGE
+522 LTEGRHCSVCSA
-534 VLVEQEVVPAKG
+534 VLVEQE
-546 HTEVVDK
+546 
-553 AVEPT
+553 
-558 CTKTGLTEGKH
+558 
-569 CSVCGEVLVEQTIVP
+569 IVP
-584 AKGHSWD
+584 AK
-591 SGKITIVPTCTGT
+591 
-604 GVKTYTCTACAATRT
+604 
-619 ETVSATGHTVVTVAK
+619 
-634 VEPTCTQPGRA
+634 
-645 AGTKCS
+645 
-651 VCGEVLSGLTEIKA
+651 
-665 TGHTEVIDAAVEPT
+665 GHTEVIDAAVEPT

-694 NKVLVKQTIVPAKG
+694 GEVLVEQKVVPAKGHTKVVDKAVEPTCTETGLTEGKHCSVCSAVLVKQEVVPAKGHTEGVDKAVEPTCTKTGLTEGKHCSVCGEALVEQEVVPAKGHTEAVDKAVEPTCTETGLTEGRHCSVCSAVLVEQEIVPAKG
-708 HSWDSGKIT
+708 HTEVIDKAVAPTCTKTGLTEGKHCSVCNAVLVEQKVVPAKGHTEVIDKAVEPTCTETGLTEGKHCSVCGEVLVEQEVVPAKGHRWDGGKIT

-790 EVIDKAVAPTCTKTG
+790 EVIDKAV
-805 LTEGKHCSVCSAV
+805 
-818 LVEQKVV
+818 
-825 PAKGHIEVVDK
+825 
-836 AVEPTCTETG
+836 
-846 LTEGKHCSVCGEVQV
+846 
-861 EQEVVPAKGHTEVI
+861 
-875 DKAVEPT
+875 
-882 CTETG
+882 
-887 LTEGKHCSVCG
+887 
-898 AVLVEQE
+898 
-905 IVPAKGHTEVID
+905 
-917 KTVKPT
+917 
-923 CTETGLTEGKHCSVC
+923 
-938 NKVLVKQTIVPAKGH
+938 
-953 RWDGGKI
+953 
-960 TAAPTC
+960 
-966 TGTGVKTYTCTACAA
+966 
-981 TRTETVSATGHT
+981 
-993 VVTVAKVEPT
+993 
-1003 CTQPGRAAGTKC
+1003 
-1015 SVCGEIL
+1015 
-1022 SGLTEIKATGHTEV
+1022 
-1036 IDAAVEPTCTETGLT
+1036 
-1051 EGKHCSVCNA
+1051 
-1061 VLVEQRVVPAKG
+1061 
-1073 HTEVVDKAVEPTCTE
+1073 
-1088 TGLAEG
+1088 
-1094 KHCSVCNAVLVEQE
+1094 
-1108 VVPAKGHTEVIDKA
+1108 
-1122 VEPTCTETG
+1122 
-1131 LTEGKRCSV
+1131 
-1140 CGEVL
+1140 
-1145 VKQEVVPAKGH
+1145 
-1156 TEVIDKAV
+1156 
-1164 EPTCTKMGL
+1164 
-1173 TEGKHCS
+1173 
-1180 VCNAVLVEQKVVPA
+1180 
-1194 KRHTEVIDKA
+1194 
-1204 VAPTCTKTGLTEG
+1204 
-1217 KHCSVCSAVLVEQEI
+1217 
-1232 VPAKG
+1232 
-1237 HIEVVDKA
+1237 
-1245 VEPTCT
+1245 EPTCT

-1261 SVCSA
+1261 SVCN
-1266 VLVEQEIVPAKGHTE
+1266 T
-1281 VVDKAVEPT
+1281 
-1290 CTETGLTE
+1290 
-1298 GKHCSVCGEVLVE
+1298 VLVE
-1311 QKVVPA
+1311 QK
-1317 KGHTEVIDK
+1317 
-1326 AVAPTCTKTGLT
+1326 
-1338 EGKHCSVCGE
+1338 
-1348 VLVEQEV
+1348 
-1355 VPAKGHTEVVDK
+1355 
-1367 AVEPT
+1367 
-1372 CTETGLTEGKHC
+1372 
-1384 SVCSAVLVEQE
+1384 
-1395 VVPAKGHTEVVD
+1395 
-1407 KAVEPTCTKTG
+1407 
-1418 LTEGKHC
+1418 
-1425 SVCGEVLVEQEV
+1425 V

-1446 GSVAGVTDNAMVTLL
+1446 GSVAGATDNAMVTLL

-1476 GFLLSGLRIGAGTYT
+1476 VFLLSGLRIGAGTYT

-1519 LLRRIGDVNGD
+1519 LLLRIGDVNGD

-1549 YLALRQVPGSFCDSA
+1549 YLALRQVPGSVCDSA

>member
-1 MRAKRASQRA
+1 MRAKCASRRA

-32 AFLRVGSASAVPGET
+32 AFLRVGSASAAPGET

-63 QGIVSYDNTALEL
+63 QGIVSYDSAALEL

-127 AGEYLLDI
+127 AGEYLLGI

-145 GAVPLNGAPGVFTV
+145 GTVPLSGASGVFTV

-204 FRYDAALFTYVAAE
+204 FRYDAALFTCVAAE

-227 KSLDASRAGYVSAA
+227 KSLDTSRAGYVSAA

-319 ETITAVAVLDS
+319 ETITAVAVLDR

-352 VKVSAGM
+352 VEVSAGM

-393 LLTMTFQPEKEGT
+393 LLTMTFRPEKEGT
-406 VTLTPAIATS
+406 VTLTPTVTTS
-416 AVGADRQPIALDMC
+416 AVGADRRPIALDMC

-511 KAVEPTCTKAG
+511 KAVEPTCTK
-522 LTEGKHCSVCGE
+522 
-534 VLVEQEVVPAKG
+534 
-546 HTEVVDK
+546 
-553 AVEPT
+553 
-558 CTKTGLTEGKH
+558 
-569 CSVCGEVLVEQTIVP
+569 
-584 AKGHSWD
+584 
-591 SGKITIVPTCTGT
+591 
-604 GVKTYTCTACAATRT
+604 
-619 ETVSATGHTVVTVAK
+619 
-634 VEPTCTQPGRA
+634 
-645 AGTKCS
+645 
-651 VCGEVLSGLTEIKA
+651 
-665 TGHTEVIDAAVEPT
+665 
-679 CTKTGLTEGKHCSVC
+679 
-694 NKVLVKQTIVPAKG
+694 
-708 HSWDSGKIT
+708 
-717 IAPTC
+717 
-722 TGTGVKTYT
+722 
-731 CTACAAT
+731 
-738 RTETVSATGHTVVT
+738 
-752 VAKVEPTCTQPGRA
+752 
-766 AGTKCSVCGEV
+766 
-777 LSGLTEIKATGHT
+777 
-790 EVIDKAVAPTCTKTG
+790 
-805 LTEGKHCSVCSAV
+805 
-818 LVEQKVV
+818 
-825 PAKGHIEVVDK
+825 
-836 AVEPTCTETG
+836 
-846 LTEGKHCSVCGEVQV
+846 
-861 EQEVVPAKGHTEVI
+861 
-875 DKAVEPT
+875 
-882 CTETG
+882 
-887 LTEGKHCSVCG
+887 
-898 AVLVEQE
+898 
-905 IVPAKGHTEVID
+905 
-917 KTVKPT
+917 
-923 CTETGLTEGKHCSVC
+923 
-938 NKVLVKQTIVPAKGH
+938 
-953 RWDGGKI
+953 
-960 TAAPTC
+960 
-966 TGTGVKTYTCTACAA
+966 
-981 TRTETVSATGHT
+981 
-993 VVTVAKVEPT
+993 
-1003 CTQPGRAAGTKC
+1003 
-1015 SVCGEIL
+1015 
-1022 SGLTEIKATGHTEV
+1022 
-1036 IDAAVEPTCTETGLT
+1036 
-1051 EGKHCSVCNA
+1051 
-1061 VLVEQRVVPAKG
+1061 
-1073 HTEVVDKAVEPTCTE
+1073 
-1088 TGLAEG
+1088 
-1094 KHCSVCNAVLVEQE
+1094 
-1108 VVPAKGHTEVIDKA
+1108 
-1122 VEPTCTETG
+1122 
-1131 LTEGKRCSV
+1131 
-1140 CGEVL
+1140 
-1145 VKQEVVPAKGH
+1145 
-1156 TEVIDKAV
+1156 
-1164 EPTCTKMGL
+1164 
-1173 TEGKHCS
+1173 
-1180 VCNAVLVEQKVVPA
+1180 
-1194 KRHTEVIDKA
+1194 
-1204 VAPTCTKTGLTEG
+1204 TGLTEG

-1232 VPAKG
+1232 VPAR
-1237 HIEVVDKA
+1237 
-1245 VEPTCT
+1245 
-1251 KTGLTEGKHC
+1251 
-1261 SVCSA
+1261 
-1266 VLVEQEIVPAKGHTE
+1266 
-1281 VVDKAVEPT
+1281 
-1290 CTETGLTE
+1290 
-1298 GKHCSVCGEVLVE
+1298 
-1311 QKVVPA
+1311 
-1317 KGHTEVIDK
+1317 
-1326 AVAPTCTKTGLT
+1326 
-1338 EGKHCSVCGE
+1338 
-1348 VLVEQEV
+1348 
-1355 VPAKGHTEVVDK
+1355 
-1367 AVEPT
+1367 
-1372 CTETGLTEGKHC
+1372 
-1384 SVCSAVLVEQE
+1384 
-1395 VVPAKGHTEVVD
+1395 
-1407 KAVEPTCTKTG
+1407 
-1418 LTEGKHC
+1418 
-1425 SVCGEVLVEQEV
+1425 
-1437 VPALGFTVS
+1437 GFTVS
-1446 GSVAGVTDNAMVTLL
+1446 GSVDGVTDNAMVTLL

-1519 LLRRIGDVNGD
+1519 LLLRIGDVNRD
-1530 GTGAEDALQCTLDL
+1530 GTGAEDALRCTLDL

>member
-1 MRAKRASQRA
+1 MRAKRASRRA

-32 AFLRVGSASAVPGET
+32 AFLRVGSASAAPGET

-54 SNLDKLAGV
+54 SNLESLAGV
-63 QGIVSYDNTALEL
+63 QGIVSYDDTALEL

-100 FNGACLDGI
+100 FNGACLGGI
-109 SGSQNILRLD
+109 SGSQSILRLD

-135 LIENAYNTGL
+135 LIENAYNTDPV
-145 GAVPLNGAPGVFTV
+145 AVPLSGASGVFTV

-188 TACTYGSQG
+188 TARTYGSQG

-204 FRYDAALFTYVAAE
+204 FRYDAALFTCVAAE

-227 KSLDASRAGYVSAA
+227 KSLDTSRAGYVSAA
-241 FASEEE
+241 FASKEE

-276 LYDTALAAMNGVGF
+276 LYDTALAAMNGIGF

-319 ETITAVAVLDS
+319 KTITAVAVLDR

-352 VKVSAGM
+352 VKVSAGT
-359 ESVDGVCIVTNPNF
+359 ESVDGVYIVTNPKI
-373 DGGQVKFTFICEK
+373 DGGQVKFTFICAQ
-386 GFVDEAV
+386 GFAAGAV

-406 VTLTPAIATS
+406 VTLTPTVTTS
-416 AVGADRQPIALDMC
+416 AVGVDRRPIALDMC

-511 KAVEPTCTKAG
+511 KAVEPTCTK
-522 LTEGKHCSVCGE
+522 
-534 VLVEQEVVPAKG
+534 
-546 HTEVVDK
+546 
-553 AVEPT
+553 
-558 CTKTGLTEGKH
+558 
-569 CSVCGEVLVEQTIVP
+569 
-584 AKGHSWD
+584 
-591 SGKITIVPTCTGT
+591 
-604 GVKTYTCTACAATRT
+604 
-619 ETVSATGHTVVTVAK
+619 
-634 VEPTCTQPGRA
+634 
-645 AGTKCS
+645 
-651 VCGEVLSGLTEIKA
+651 
-665 TGHTEVIDAAVEPT
+665 
-679 CTKTGLTEGKHCSVC
+679 
-694 NKVLVKQTIVPAKG
+694 
-708 HSWDSGKIT
+708 
-717 IAPTC
+717 
-722 TGTGVKTYT
+722 
-731 CTACAAT
+731 
-738 RTETVSATGHTVVT
+738 
-752 VAKVEPTCTQPGRA
+752 
-766 AGTKCSVCGEV
+766 
-777 LSGLTEIKATGHT
+777 
-790 EVIDKAVAPTCTKTG
+790 TG

-825 PAKGHIEVVDK
+825 PAKGH
-836 AVEPTCTETG
+836 
-846 LTEGKHCSVCGEVQV
+846 
-861 EQEVVPAKGHTEVI
+861 TEVI
-875 DKAVEPT
+875 
-882 CTETG
+882 
-887 LTEGKHCSVCG
+887 
-898 AVLVEQE
+898 
-905 IVPAKGHTEVID
+905 
-917 KTVKPT
+917 
-923 CTETGLTEGKHCSVC
+923 
-938 NKVLVKQTIVPAKGH
+938 
-953 RWDGGKI
+953 
-960 TAAPTC
+960 
-966 TGTGVKTYTCTACAA
+966 
-981 TRTETVSATGHT
+981 
-993 VVTVAKVEPT
+993 
-1003 CTQPGRAAGTKC
+1003 
-1015 SVCGEIL
+1015 
-1022 SGLTEIKATGHTEV
+1022 
-1036 IDAAVEPTCTETGLT
+1036 
-1051 EGKHCSVCNA
+1051 
-1061 VLVEQRVVPAKG
+1061 
-1073 HTEVVDKAVEPTCTE
+1073 
-1088 TGLAEG
+1088 
-1094 KHCSVCNAVLVEQE
+1094 
-1108 VVPAKGHTEVIDKA
+1108 
-1122 VEPTCTETG
+1122 
-1131 LTEGKRCSV
+1131 
-1140 CGEVL
+1140 
-1145 VKQEVVPAKGH
+1145 
-1156 TEVIDKAV
+1156 
-1164 EPTCTKMGL
+1164 
-1173 TEGKHCS
+1173 
-1180 VCNAVLVEQKVVPA
+1180 
-1194 KRHTEVIDKA
+1194 
-1204 VAPTCTKTGLTEG
+1204 
-1217 KHCSVCSAVLVEQEI
+1217 
-1232 VPAKG
+1232 
-1237 HIEVVDKA
+1237 DKA

-1266 VLVEQEIVPAKGHTE
+1266 VLVEQE
-1281 VVDKAVEPT
+1281 VVK
-1290 CTETGLTE
+1290 
-1298 GKHCSVCGEVLVE
+1298 
-1311 QKVVPA
+1311 A
-1317 KGHTEVIDK
+1317 KGHTEVID
-1326 AVAPTCTKTGLT
+1326 G
-1338 EGKHCSVCGE
+1338 
-1348 VLVEQEV
+1348 
-1355 VPAKGHTEVVDK
+1355 
-1367 AVEPT
+1367 
-1372 CTETGLTEGKHC
+1372 
-1384 SVCSAVLVEQE
+1384 
-1395 VVPAKGHTEVVD
+1395 
-1407 KAVEPTCTKTG
+1407 AVEPTCTKTG

-1519 LLRRIGDVNGD
+1519 LLLRIGDVNGD
-1530 GTGAEDALQCTLDL
+1530 GAGAEDALQCTLDL

-1588 DILDYQRL
+1588 NILDYQRL

>member
-1 MRAKRASQRA
+1 MKAKRASRRA

-32 AFLRVGSASAVPGET
+32 AFLRVGSASAAPGET

-54 SNLDKLAGV
+54 SNLEALAGV
-63 QGIVSYDNTALEL
+63 EGIVSYDNTALEL

-135 LIENAYNTGL
+135 LIENAYNTDRATVTL
-145 GAVPLNGAPGVFTV
+145 SGASGVFAV

-188 TACTYGSQG
+188 TARTYGSQG

-204 FRYDAALFTYVAAE
+204 FRYDAALFTCVAAE

-227 KSLDASRAGYVSAA
+227 KSLDTSRAGYVSAA

-247 IPGGELLRLTLEAVA
+247 IPGGELLRLTLEAAA

-276 LYDTALAAMNGVGF
+276 LYDTALAAMNGIGF

-319 ETITAVAVLDS
+319 ETITAVAVLDR

-359 ESVDGVCIVTNPNF
+359 ESVDGVCIVTNPKI
-373 DGGQVKFTFICEK
+373 DGGQVKFTFICAK
-386 GFVDEAV
+386 GFADGAELV
-393 LLTMTFQPEKEGT
+393 TMTFQPKKEGAVALTPT
-406 VTLTPAIATS
+406 VTTS

-436 KDPFFEVT
+436 KDTFFAVT

-511 KAVEPTCTKAG
+511 KAVEPTCTKTG
-522 LTEGKHCSVCGE
+522 LTEGKHCSVCSA
-534 VLVEQEVVPAKG
+534 VLVEQKVVPAKGHTEVIDKAVEPTCTETGLTEGKHCSVCSAVLVEQKVVPAKGHTEVIDKAVEPTCTKTGLTEGKHCSACNAVLVEQEIVPAKGHTGVVDKAVEPTCTKTGLTEGKHCSVCSAVLVKQEVVPAKG

-569 CSVCGEVLVEQTIVP
+569 CSVC
-584 AKGHSWD
+584 
-591 SGKITIVPTCTGT
+591 
-604 GVKTYTCTACAATRT
+604 
-619 ETVSATGHTVVTVAK
+619 
-634 VEPTCTQPGRA
+634 
-645 AGTKCS
+645 
-651 VCGEVLSGLTEIKA
+651 
-665 TGHTEVIDAAVEPT
+665 
-679 CTKTGLTEGKHCSVC
+679 
-694 NKVLVKQTIVPAKG
+694 
-708 HSWDSGKIT
+708 
-717 IAPTC
+717 
-722 TGTGVKTYT
+722 
-731 CTACAAT
+731 
-738 RTETVSATGHTVVT
+738 
-752 VAKVEPTCTQPGRA
+752 
-766 AGTKCSVCGEV
+766 
-777 LSGLTEIKATGHT
+777 
-790 EVIDKAVAPTCTKTG
+790 
-805 LTEGKHCSVCSAV
+805 SAV
-818 LVEQKVV
+818 LVEQ
-825 PAKGHIEVVDK
+825 EVVK
-836 AVEPTCTETG
+836 
-846 LTEGKHCSVCGEVQV
+846 
-861 EQEVVPAKGHTEVI
+861 
-875 DKAVEPT
+875 
-882 CTETG
+882 
-887 LTEGKHCSVCG
+887 
-898 AVLVEQE
+898 
-905 IVPAKGHTEVID
+905 
-917 KTVKPT
+917 
-923 CTETGLTEGKHCSVC
+923 
-938 NKVLVKQTIVPAKGH
+938 
-953 RWDGGKI
+953 
-960 TAAPTC
+960 
-966 TGTGVKTYTCTACAA
+966 
-981 TRTETVSATGHT
+981 
-993 VVTVAKVEPT
+993 
-1003 CTQPGRAAGTKC
+1003 
-1015 SVCGEIL
+1015 
-1022 SGLTEIKATGHTEV
+1022 
-1036 IDAAVEPTCTETGLT
+1036 
-1051 EGKHCSVCNA
+1051 
-1061 VLVEQRVVPAKG
+1061 AKG
-1073 HTEVVDKAVEPTCTE
+1073 HTEVVDKAV
-1088 TGLAEG
+1088 
-1094 KHCSVCNAVLVEQE
+1094 
-1108 VVPAKGHTEVIDKA
+1108 
-1122 VEPTCTETG
+1122 
-1131 LTEGKRCSV
+1131 
-1140 CGEVL
+1140 
-1145 VKQEVVPAKGH
+1145 
-1156 TEVIDKAV
+1156 
-1164 EPTCTKMGL
+1164 
-1173 TEGKHCS
+1173 
-1180 VCNAVLVEQKVVPA
+1180 
-1194 KRHTEVIDKA
+1194 
-1204 VAPTCTKTGLTEG
+1204 APTCTK
-1217 KHCSVCSAVLVEQEI
+1217 
-1232 VPAKG
+1232 
-1237 HIEVVDKA
+1237 
-1245 VEPTCT
+1245 
-1251 KTGLTEGKHC
+1251 
-1261 SVCSA
+1261 
-1266 VLVEQEIVPAKGHTE
+1266 
-1281 VVDKAVEPT
+1281 
-1290 CTETGLTE
+1290 TGLTE

-1348 VLVEQEV
+1348 VLVEQKVVPAKGHTEVVDKAVAPTCTKTGLTEGKHCSVCGEVLVEQEVVKAKGHTEVVDKAVAPTCTKTGLTEGKHCSVCSAVLVKQEVVKANGHTEVVDAAVEPTCTKTGLTEGKHCSVCSAVLVKQEV
-1355 VPAKGHTEVVDK
+1355 VPAKGHTEVIDK

-1384 SVCSAVLVEQE
+1384 SVCNKVLVKQK

-1425 SVCGEVLVEQEV
+1425 SVCNAVLVEQKVVPAKGHTEAIDKALEPTCTETGLTEGKHCSVCHAVLVEQEIVPAKGHTEVIDKVVAPTCTKTGLTEGKHCSVCNAVLVEQEIVPAKGHTEVVDKAVAPTCTETGLTEGKHCSVCSAVLVEQEVVKAKGHTEIIDKAVEPTCTKTGLTEGKHCSVCNKVLVKQTIVPAKGHSWDSGKITIVPTCTGTGVKTYTCTACAVTRTETVSATGHTVVTVAKVEPTCTQPGREAGTKCSVCGEVLSGLTEIKATGHTEVIDAAVEPTCTKTGLTEGKHCSVCSAVLVEQKVVPAKGHTEVIDKAVAPTCTETGLTEGKHCSVCGEVLVEQKV

-1519 LLRRIGDVNGD
+1519 LLLRIGDVNGD